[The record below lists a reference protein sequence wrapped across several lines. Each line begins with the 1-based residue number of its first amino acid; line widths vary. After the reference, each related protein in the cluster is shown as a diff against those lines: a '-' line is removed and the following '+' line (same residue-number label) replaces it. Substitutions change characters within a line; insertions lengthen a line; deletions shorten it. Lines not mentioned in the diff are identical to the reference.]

1 MKTTKALL
9 LNTYN
14 TKMAL
19 SQDNLDKVNRLKCL
33 NKTPLKQLISREE
46 KPPLVKITK
55 VIIRLLHGHP
65 SFAGTYCFHNWIVF
79 LT

>member
-19 SQDNLDKVNRLKCL
+19 TQDNLDKVNKLKCL

-46 KPPLVKITK
+46 
-55 VIIRLLHGHP
+55 
-65 SFAGTYCFHNWIVF
+65 
-79 LT
+79 